1 VFVKTKS
8 KAMKAFL
15 GSFAAVV
22 IIVAAIGYGVFGVSP
37 WPSALYV
44 RRAMDQGGVEIAQAL
59 EKHVPAGIVARRNE
73 QYSENDPDAYLDVFS
88 PSQADKAL
96 PAIVW
101 VHGGGWLAGSK
112 DHIANYLMV
121 LAARGYATV
130 GVNYALSPE
139 KTYPTP
145 VKQLN
150 AALGYIASNAARLH
164 VDPSRFFLA
173 GDSSGAQIA
182 AQMAAIISEPSYAK
196 VMDIAPS
203 IDRAQLRG
211 IILYCGL
218 YDGVALRGA
227 KLSWTLKTQLWAYFG
242 TRDALNDRRLEE
254 FSVAQHLTSRFPPMF
269 ISVGNADW
277 LTPQSLRFAEAAS
290 TLGVAV
296 DRLFFAADHTPPLG
310 HEFQFD
316 LDADS
321 SRLALERSIK
331 FLEDRKFPEDRKFLE
346 DRLR

>member
-1 VFVKTKS
+1 VKTKS
-8 KAMKAFL
+8 KAMKAAL
-15 GSFAAVV
+15 GSFAAAV
-22 IIVAAIGYGVFGVSP
+22 IIAAASYDVLRISP

-44 RRAMDQGGVEIAQAL
+44 RKAMDQGGIETAQAL
-59 EKHVPAGIVARRNE
+59 EKYVPAGIVAWRNE
-73 QYSENDPDAYLDVFS
+73 QYSEGDPDAYLDVFS

-121 LAARGYATV
+121 LAARGYTVV

-145 VKQLN
+145 VLQLN
-150 AALGYIASNAARLH
+150 AALGYIAKNAARLH

-182 AQMAAIISEPSYAK
+182 AQMAAIISGLSYAK
-196 VMDIAPS
+196 AMNIVPS

-211 IILYCGL
+211 VILYCGL

-227 KLSWTLKTQLWAYFG
+227 KLSLTLKTQLWAYFG
-242 TRDALNDRRLEE
+242 TRDSLNDPRLEE

-277 LTPQSLRFAEAAS
+277 LTPQSIRFAEAAS
-290 TLGVAV
+290 SLGVAV
-296 DRLFFAADHTPPLG
+296 DSLFFAADHTPPVG
-310 HEFQFD
+310 HEFQFN
-316 LDADS
+316 LDTDE
-321 SRLALERSIK
+321 SRLALERSVK
-331 FLEDRKFPEDRKFLE
+331 FLEGRKFSEDRKFLE